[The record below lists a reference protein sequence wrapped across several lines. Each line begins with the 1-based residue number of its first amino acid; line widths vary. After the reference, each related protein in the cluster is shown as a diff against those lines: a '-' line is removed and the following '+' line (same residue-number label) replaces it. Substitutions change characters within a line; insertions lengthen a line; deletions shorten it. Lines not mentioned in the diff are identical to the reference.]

1 MNLNRLDLVSLSLF
15 VQVARAGSISKG
27 AEQANLAV
35 GAASRRLTEL
45 EASLGTSVFERH
57 SRGVVL
63 SVAGAALQRHAER
76 ILDDVRQLTAEM
88 SDYSRGVTGVVRLWT
103 NTAALGQGLP
113 KQLASFEAQNAV
125 RIELQEQD
133 SSTAVIALL
142 DGRAD
147 LGIVAEGTP
156 LLGLQAARY
165 TEDRLVLAVPA
176 NHLLA
181 SRREVEFHEVVPF
194 DFVGLPQDA
203 SLSRRLAFHASELGA
218 SLRIRFHV
226 RSYDAMWHMVGAG
239 LGLAML
245 PMAAARPFVGTDDV
259 RIVSVSD
266 GWALRKLLIA
276 ARDLTKL
283 SRAERSLIEHLTQ
296 SVDDQAPAVSR
307 QGPPSQSPS
316 QRIE

>member
-1 MNLNRLDLVSLSLF
+1 MNLNRLDLASLSLF

-45 EASLGTSVFERH
+45 EAALGTAVFERH

-76 ILDDVRQLTAEM
+76 VLDDVRQLTAEM

-125 RIELQEQD
+125 RVELQEQD
-133 SSTAVIALL
+133 SSTVVIALL

-147 LGIVAEGTP
+147 LGIVADGAP

-165 TEDRLVLAVPA
+165 AKDRLVLAVPA

-181 SRREVEFHEVVPF
+181 AHQEVEFRDALPF
-194 DFVGLPQDA
+194 DFVGLPQEA
-203 SLSRRLAFHASELGA
+203 SLSRRLALHANELGA
-218 SLRIRFHV
+218 SLRVRFHV
-226 RSYDAMWHMVGAG
+226 RSYDAMWHMIGAG
-239 LGLAML
+239 LGLAIL
-245 PMAAARPFVGTDDV
+245 PMAAARPFMGTDDV
-259 RIVSVSD
+259 QIVNVSD
-266 GWALRKLLIA
+266 NWALRNLVIA
-276 ARDLTKL
+276 APDLTKL
-283 SRAERSLIEHLTQ
+283 SRAERSLIEHLT
-296 SVDDQAPAVSR
+296 STVAAEPLVF
-307 QGPPSQSPS
+307 G
-316 QRIE
+316 QRLPI